1 MSQKKS
7 EKKQKTVPARSLAR
21 LGAVL
26 ALYQMDIAGTDLNII
41 IDDFINSRGPSA
53 YEAGTKDTENQDA
66 MQIDL
71 ATMDKDLF
79 IDILRGLVA
88 NQKEI
93 DSLIHDKLNNDWPM
107 ARIDTTLRA
116 IFRAGGYEMLKRAD
130 IPPKVI
136 INEYV
141 EMSKAFFDSQETNM
155 INGVLDGIAKD
166 IRAL

>member
-1 MSQKKS
+1 MSDKS
-7 EKKQKTVPARSLAR
+7 TTSAKSKKTVPARSLSR

-26 ALYQMDIAGTDLNII
+26 ALYQMDIAGTDVNII
-41 IDDFINSRGPSA
+41 IDEFIYARGPSA
-53 YEAGTKDTENQDA
+53 LDAESQDS
-66 MQIDL
+66 MEIDL
-71 ATMDKDLF
+71 SPMDKDLF
-79 IDILRGLVA
+79 KDILHGMVV

-93 DSLIHDKLNNDWPM
+93 DTAIHERLNADWPM

-116 IFRAGGYEMLKRAD
+116 IFRASGYEMLKRAD

-141 EMSKAFFDSQETNM
+141 EMSKAFFDGRETNM
-155 INGVLDGIAKD
+155 INGVLDSIAKD

>member
-1 MSQKKS
+1 MPKQKS
-7 EKKQKTVPARSLAR
+7 AKKQKTVPARSLSR

-26 ALYQMDIAGTDLNII
+26 ALYQMDMAGTDLNII
-41 IDDFINSRGPSA
+41 IDEFINARGPSA
-53 YEAGTKDTENQDA
+53 LEADNQDA

-71 ATMDKDLF
+71 SGMDKKLF
-79 IDILRGLVA
+79 KDILQGMVA

-93 DSLIHDKLNNDWPM
+93 DSLIHDKLNDDWPM

-141 EMSKAFFDSQETNM
+141 EMSKAFFDSRETNM

>member
-1 MSQKKS
+1 MSDSESTKKT
-7 EKKQKTVPARSLAR
+7 KQKTVPARSLAR

-26 ALYQMDIAGTDLNII
+26 ALYQMDIAGTDVNII
-41 IDDFINSRGPSA
+41 IDEFINSRGPSA
-53 YEAGTKDTENQDA
+53 LESDNPES

-71 ATMDKDLF
+71 STMDVIFFKN
-79 IDILRGLVA
+79 ILHGIVV

-93 DSLIHDKLNNDWPM
+93 DSTIHDRLNADWPM

-116 IFRAGGYEMLKRAD
+116 IFRAGSYEMLKRAD

-141 EMSKAFFDSQETNM
+141 EMSKAFFDGQETNM
-155 INGVLDGIAKD
+155 INGVLDRIAKD

>member
-1 MSQKKS
+1 MSDTPTS
-7 EKKQKTVPARSLAR
+7 EKKLKTPPARSLAR

-26 ALYQMDIAGTDLNII
+26 ALYQMDIAGTDLSII
-41 IDDFINSRGPSA
+41 IDEFINARGPSA
-53 YEAGTKDTENQDA
+53 LELDSQDS

-71 ATMDKDLF
+71 STMDKELF
-79 IDILRGLVA
+79 TDILHGMVA

-93 DSLIHDKLNNDWPM
+93 DTAIHSQLNEDWPM

-116 IFRAGGYEMLKRAD
+116 IFRASGYEMLKRSD

-141 EMSKAFFDSQETNM
+141 EMSKAFFDGRETNM
-155 INGVLDGIAKD
+155 INGVLDSIAKD
-166 IRAL
+166 IRSL